1 MTKKFLESF
10 RNKYILK
17 EQVKLVE
24 NTKIILTDSDITHTP
39 KYFITNTVTNFEILE
54 HNDNSSN
61 YENNA
66 DLIITLIAKY
76 VNHSVYTRYRSKN
89 LEKYTTKL
97 SRLLK
102 QIRKKYLRKVLNFD
116 ASKTFQDTDIP
127 TKFLK

>member
-24 NTKIILTDSDITHTP
+24 NAKIILTDSDITHTP
-39 KYFITNTVTNFEILE
+39 KYFITKTVTNFEILE

-76 VNHSVYTRYRSKN
+76 GNHSVYTRYRSKN
-89 LEKYTTKL
+89 LEKYTTNL
-97 SRLLK
+97 FRLLK

-116 ASKTFQDTDIP
+116 ACKTFQDTDIP

>member
-54 HNDNSSN
+54 HNGKSSN

-66 DLIITLIAKY
+66 DLIIKLIAKY
-76 VNHSVYTRYRSKN
+76 GNHSVYTHYRSK
-89 LEKYTTKL
+89 
-97 SRLLK
+97 
-102 QIRKKYLRKVLNFD
+102 I
-116 ASKTFQDTDIP
+116 
-127 TKFLK
+127 